1 MLYQKLLKS
10 RAKCRTMK
18 VKRINFRA
26 GDGQMDWENIADCTM
41 SDYMREADF
50 EVPEAYRTGYLDVSE
65 HISEL
70 SYLTHD
76 YFRYYGKFPSKI
88 AKHIIETLDA
98 EGRIR
103 PDSDY
108 IFDNYAGSGTSLV
121 EAKLAGYSSAGVDI
135 NPFGVLAS
143 KVKTRNYNVLRLY
156 ELLEELLGRIS
167 ADDVRGDMQIYA
179 DFPGVEKWYE
189 PETIAQLSSIKR
201 QILSMPRDSYR
212 EFFALGFFAVLR
224 RVSRAHDAEVRPHI
238 DPKKKRRDALAA
250 FKKKVGEMI
259 YDMVS
264 WNRVTLEGVDSRA
277 SLCDNGERPAVLAVT
292 DAMEGESGKRL
303 GLAVSHPPYLNCFDY
318 VPVYK
323 LEFMWAGGFDEIY
336 GELDHRTVRAKEIRS
351 YPAAKAG
358 LINDYFERN
367 LRASRIVYD
376 CLKPGGYCC
385 MVIGDCTIKQELFPV
400 HKLFI
405 RGLEV
410 LGYDIDRVIYRSTSY
425 GTGRYAYS
433 RRANYTD
440 GPGGKQDV
448 IIFARKPG
456 RTA

>member
-1 MLYQKLLKS
+1 MRK
-10 RAKCRTMK
+10 RA
-18 VKRINFRA
+18 NFLA
-26 GDGQMDWENIADCTM
+26 GDGQMDWDNIANYTM
-41 SDYMREADF
+41 SDYMREADY
-50 EVPEAYRTGYLDVSE
+50 EVSEAYRTGYLDVSE
-65 HISEL
+65 RISEL

-88 AKHIIETLDA
+88 AKYMIETLDS
-98 EGRIR
+98 EGHIS
-103 PDSDY
+103 PVSDY

-156 ELLEELLGRIS
+156 ELFEELLKRIR
-167 ADDVRGDMQIYA
+167 ADNVRGDMQIYA

-189 PETIAQLSSIKR
+189 PETIAQLASIKR
-201 QILSMPRDSYR
+201 QILSMPRDSCR
-212 EFFALGFFAVLR
+212 EFFALGFFAILR

-250 FKKKVGEMI
+250 FEKKVGEMI
-259 YDMVS
+259 YAMVS
-264 WNRVTLEGVDSRA
+264 WNRATLAEVESRP
-277 SLCDNGERPAVLAVT
+277 SLCDNCERSAVCAVT
-292 DAMEGESGKRL
+292 GALEGESGKHL

-318 VPVYK
+318 VPIYK
-323 LEFMWAGGFDEIY
+323 LEFMWAYGFDEIY
-336 GELDHRTVRAKEIRS
+336 GELDHKTVKAKEIRS

-358 LINDYFERN
+358 FINDYFERN
-367 LRASRIVYD
+367 LRASGIVYD
-376 CLKPGGYCC
+376 CLKPGGFCC

-405 RGLEV
+405 RGLEG

-440 GPGGKQDV
+440 SPGGKQDV
-448 IIFARKPG
+448 IIFARKPVS
-456 RTA
+456 AA

>member
-1 MLYQKLLKS
+1 
-10 RAKCRTMK
+10 
-18 VKRINFRA
+18 
-26 GDGQMDWENIADCTM
+26 MDWANIAGCTM
-41 SDYMREADF
+41 SDYMREADY
-50 EVPEAYRTGYLDVSE
+50 EVPETYRTGYLDVSE
-65 HISEL
+65 RISEL

-88 AKHIIETLDA
+88 AKYIIETLDT
-98 EGRIR
+98 EGHIR
-103 PDSDY
+103 PGSDY
-108 IFDNYAGSGTSLV
+108 VFDNYAGSGTSLV

-156 ELLEELLGRIS
+156 ELFEGLLGRIR

-201 QILSMPRDSYR
+201 QILSMPRDSFR
-212 EFFALGFFAVLR
+212 EFFALGFFAILR

-250 FKKKVGEMI
+250 FEKKAGEMI
-259 YDMVS
+259 YAMVT
-264 WNRVTLEGVDSRA
+264 WNRATLEGVESCP
-277 SLCDNGERPAVLAVT
+277 SLCNNCERSAVCSVAG
-292 DAMEGESGKRL
+292 AMEGRSGKRL

-323 LEFMWAGGFDEIY
+323 LEFMWASGFEEIY
-336 GELDHRTVRAKEIRS
+336 GELDYKTVKAREIRS
-351 YPAAKAG
+351 YPAAKDG
-358 LINDYFERN
+358 FINDYFERN
-367 LRASRIVYD
+367 LRASSIVYD
-376 CLKPGGYCC
+376 CLKPGGFCC
-385 MVIGDCTIKQELFPV
+385 TVIGDCTIKQELFPV

-405 RGLEV
+405 RGLES

-425 GTGRYAYS
+425 GTGRYAY
-433 RRANYTD
+433 RHRAGYTD
-440 GPGGKQDV
+440 GPGAKQDA
-448 IIFARKPG
+448 IIFARKPEG
-456 RTA
+456 KA

>member
-1 MLYQKLLKS
+1 
-10 RAKCRTMK
+10 
-18 VKRINFRA
+18 
-26 GDGQMDWENIADCTM
+26 MDWANIAGCTM
-41 SDYMREADF
+41 SDYMREADY
-50 EVPEAYRTGYLDVSE
+50 EVSETYRTGYLDVSE
-65 HISEL
+65 RISEL

-88 AKHIIETLDA
+88 AKYIIETLDT
-98 EGRIR
+98 EGHIR
-103 PDSDY
+103 PGSDY
-108 IFDNYAGSGTSLV
+108 VFDNYAGSGTSLV

-156 ELLEELLGRIS
+156 ELFEGLLGRIR

-201 QILSMPRDSYR
+201 QILSMPRDSFR
-212 EFFALGFFAVLR
+212 EFFALGFFAILR

-250 FKKKVGEMI
+250 FEKKVGEMI
-259 YDMVS
+259 YAMVT
-264 WNRVTLEGVDSRA
+264 WNRATLEGVESCP
-277 SLCDNGERPAVLAVT
+277 SLCNNCERSAVCSAAG
-292 DAMEGESGKRL
+292 AMEGRSGKRL

-323 LEFMWAGGFDEIY
+323 LEFMWASGFEEIY
-336 GELDHRTVRAKEIRS
+336 GELDYKTVKAREIRS
-351 YPAAKAG
+351 YPAAKDG
-358 LINDYFERN
+358 FINDYFERN
-367 LRASRIVYD
+367 LRASSIVYD
-376 CLKPGGYCC
+376 CLKPGGFCC
-385 MVIGDCTIKQELFPV
+385 TVIGDCTIKQELFPV

-405 RGLEV
+405 RGLES

-425 GTGRYAYS
+425 GTGRYAY
-433 RRANYTD
+433 RHRAGYTD
-440 GPGGKQDV
+440 GPGAKQDA
-448 IIFARKPG
+448 IIFARKPEG
-456 RTA
+456 KA